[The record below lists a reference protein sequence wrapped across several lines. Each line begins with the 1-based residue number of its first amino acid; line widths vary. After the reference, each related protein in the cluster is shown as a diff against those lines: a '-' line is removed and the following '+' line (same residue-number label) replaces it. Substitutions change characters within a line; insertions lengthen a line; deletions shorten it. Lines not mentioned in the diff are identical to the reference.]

1 MFCVLKINQR
11 KQNFPEK
18 LFGRFIKDEYKL
30 STIPVYKGAPFYL
43 LEITIG
49 KREIDWERVLFLVG
63 KCASRLIVNC
73 ETDIPDGMNIGLYK
87 SDKLYKKIMENTFL
101 HILKINTDK
110 MKLHTISIL
119 DSMGDNSEFVE
130 SIAGYSSSLTI
141 TTDVKESY
149 YDICES
155 IKENTGLCPV
165 FAKNFVDCDVKINCD
180 KNIMSIIQ
188 NTDIMNLSCGLNFEV
203 PDIYENLLPSGV
215 SEYDFYSALYELCGV
230 FELENCIFKTLI
242 VNNEKK
248 RVDDIHFS

>member
-49 KREIDWERVLFLVG
+49 KRGIDWERVLFLVG

-119 DSMGDNSEFVE
+119 DSTGENSEFVE
-130 SIAGYSSSLTI
+130 SIVGYSSSLTI

-180 KNIMSIIQ
+180 KNIMSITT
-188 NTDIMNLSCGLNFEV
+188 NADIMNLSCGLDFNV

-230 FELENCIFKTLI
+230 FELENCIFETLI
-242 VNNEKK
+242 ANNEKK

>member
-11 KQNFPEK
+11 KQNFSEK
-18 LFGRFIKDEYKL
+18 LFGKFIKDEYVL

-49 KREIDWERVLFLVG
+49 KRGIDWERVLFSVG
-63 KCASRLIVNC
+63 KCASRLIINC
-73 ETDIPDGMNIGLYK
+73 DTDIPEGMNIGLYK

-101 HILKINTDK
+101 HILKNKTDR
-110 MKLHTISIL
+110 MNLHTISIL
-119 DSMGDNSEFVE
+119 DSTGENSEFVE
-130 SIAGYSSSLTI
+130 SLAGYSSSLSI

-149 YDICES
+149 YDVCER

-165 FAKNFVDCDVKINCD
+165 FAKSFVDCDVKINCD
-180 KNIMSIIQ
+180 KNIMSINQ
-188 NTDIMNLSCGLNFEV
+188 NTNIINLYGGLDFKV

-215 SEYDFYSALYELCGV
+215 YEYDFYSALYELCGV
-230 FELENCIFKTLI
+230 FELENCIFETLI